1 MLTATEKVPTSMAS
15 AVVKGVHMSSI
26 HDDYKP
32 SFKDA
37 LESEF
42 DAMLKDP
49 YLPVTQNGLSTD
61 QWASTVVDNGEVKWV
76 DGVTANGRLMMM
88 RQEREYYYNLNDPD
102 DPEATKIT
110 FDDATDAACK
120 TTDWYHLMR
129 DHAKGTGPKREE
141 LKAYA
146 TGILLKG
153 EKLPDAYPPSLAERV
168 KTREEAEAAFA
179 KSSTSQ
185 SRTPTRF
192 NSPRLPRK
200 VKNYS
205 TPETNTTAPTTQTA
219 QSTVGRLKGAAS
231 ALSQRSIGAVNGFFR
246 SFPKRVSGVGG

>member
-1 MLTATEKVPTSMAS
+1 MAS

-61 QWASTVVDNGEVKWV
+61 QWASTVVDNGEVKTV

-120 TTDWYHLMR
+120 TAGWFHEKR
-129 DHAKGTGPKREE
+129 DHKKGTGVR
-141 LKAYA
+141 LADLRDYA

-153 EKLPDAYPPSLAERV
+153 AKLPDAYPPSLAETV
-168 KTREEAEAAFA
+168 KTREEAETAFA
-179 KSSTSQ
+179 QSSTVQ
-185 SRTPTRF
+185 SKTPTSFDSRIGRRGRRG
-192 NSPRLPRK
+192 RLPRK

-205 TPETNTTAPTTQTA
+205 TPETSTTAPDTETA
-219 QSTVGRLKGAAS
+219 QSVANICKEAAS
-231 ALSQRSIGAVNGFFR
+231 SLNNPTIKTVNGFLN
-246 SFPKRVSGVGG
+246 SFPKRASGVGG